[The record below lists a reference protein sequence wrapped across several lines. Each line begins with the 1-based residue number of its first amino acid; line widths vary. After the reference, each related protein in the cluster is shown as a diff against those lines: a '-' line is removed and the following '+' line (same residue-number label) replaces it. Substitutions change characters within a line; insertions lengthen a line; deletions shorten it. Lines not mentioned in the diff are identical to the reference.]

1 MTKVP
6 QRDEIW
12 KHKKYGCLAR
22 VTYIDTSRGSIYFLD
37 NSDKNVNVEYM
48 ESVFSLDW
56 FKENFIFVGD
66 GKPIDVLFEV
76 QDER

>member
-12 KHKKYGCLAR
+12 KHKNDGYLAR
-22 VTYIDTSRGSIYFLD
+22 VTYIDTSMGSVYFLD
-37 NSDKNVNVEYM
+37 SSYKDINVEDM
-48 ESVFSLDW
+48 ESVCKLDW

-66 GKPIDVLFEV
+66 GKPIDVLFKV
-76 QDER
+76 QK

>member
-12 KHKKYGCLAR
+12 RDKYDGKLVR
-22 VTYIDTSRGSIYFLD
+22 IRNFSGDYVFFFENKD
-37 NSDKNVNVEYM
+37 NKIWADALNLELFYKLFE
-48 ESVFSLDW
+48 
-56 FKENFIFVGD
+56 FVGD

-76 QDER
+76 VD

>member
-12 KHKKYGCLAR
+12 RDKYSGDPIRIYRVERDYICFFTILSDGCVNL
-22 VTYIDTSRGSIYFLD
+22 
-37 NSDKNVNVEYM
+37 NVSGRY
-48 ESVFSLDW
+48 VFQRA
-56 FKENFIFVGD
+56 FKFVGD

-76 QDER
+76 QDED

>member
-12 KHKKYGCLAR
+12 REKYSGTPIRIYRVERDYICFFTILSDGCVNL
-22 VTYIDTSRGSIYFLD
+22 
-37 NSDKNVNVEYM
+37 NV
-48 ESVFSLDW
+48 SGRHVFQRA
-56 FKENFIFVGD
+56 FKFAGN

-76 QDER
+76 QNEN